1 MLKVVGWR
9 TFRHSYSRLL
19 RASHTDV
26 KVQQEI
32 LRHSNIH
39 HDERLHASCEQAEA
53 EAGLNNLFAF
63 IANCYNRGSFYMRHG
78 SGNE

>member
-32 LRHSNIH
+32 LRHSNIATTMNVYTQAVSKQK
-39 HDERLHASCEQAEA
+39 RRRVLTTCLHSS
-53 EAGLNNLFAF
+53 L
-63 IANCYNRGSFYMRHG
+63 IATIADRSTCGTG
-78 SGNE
+78 VGK